1 MRAIDMDLIEE
12 LFAMGGGYV
21 LDFTNRT
28 FADFFHDELGVNID
42 DPRFAAE
49 GGSKAKRLRFF
60 LRHSNADM
68 RVRTLR
74 SLWEYR
80 ETKRR
85 RMGETE
91 RLANAEREFQSLLA
105 RIAGPSAG
113 PPQPVP
119 DHHPDQ
125 EGLKK
130 QLLELTKLKPQPRG
144 YALERFLKTL
154 FDASGLKGRSS
165 FRLVG
170 EQIDGSF
177 ELSGETYLLEAKWQ
191 DAPTGVA
198 DLRSFNAKVEEKAA
212 WSRGLF
218 VSISGFSD
226 DGLEAFG
233 RGKRLV
239 CMDGLDLHEILDRPL
254 PFAEVVA
261 KKVRRAAETGAS
273 FVRVRDLY
281 V

>member
-1 MRAIDMDLIEE
+1 MDLIEE

-28 FADFFHDELGVNID
+28 FAEFFHDEVGVNID
-42 DPRFAAE
+42 DARFAAE

-60 LRHSNADM
+60 LRHSSPDM
-68 RVRTLR
+68 RVRILR
-74 SLWEYR
+74 ALWDYR

-85 RMGETE
+85 RMGEME
-91 RLANAEREFQSLLA
+91 QIPNAEGEFQSLLA
-105 RIAGPSAG
+105 RITEQSAG
-113 PPQPVP
+113 PPQLAPS
-119 DHHPDQ
+119 HHPDR
-125 EGLKK
+125 EGLKQ
-130 QLLELTKLKPQPRG
+130 QLLELTKLEPQPRG

-154 FDASGLKGRSS
+154 FDASGLKGRAS

-191 DAPTGVA
+191 DAPIGVA

-212 WSRGLF
+212 WTRGLF

-239 CMDGLDLHEILDRPL
+239 GMDGLDLHEVLDRGL
-254 PFAEVVA
+254 SVAEVIA
-261 KKVRRAAETGAS
+261 KKVRRAAETGSS
-273 FVRVRDLY
+273 FVRVRDLD